1 MAGRAKMRRDVPLG
15 GPRRPGSPSVYEP
28 SPDRRPTAA
37 SGRPARPDTLRDLAG
52 GPFRVG
58 GPRPISTAGEPRIT
72 AFTHRPGRGHLCP
85 LRSEEHTSELQS
97 PMYLVCRLLL
107 EKKKKTQNNK
117 KTNTTNAPVPH
128 YD

>member
-37 SGRPARPDTLRDLAG
+37 SGRPARTDTLRDLAG

-58 GPRPISTAGEPRIT
+58 GPRPISPAGEPRIT
-72 AFTHRPGRGHLCP
+72 AFTHRPGRGHLRP
-85 LRSEEHTSELQS
+85 LGL
-97 PMYLVCRLLL
+97 P
-107 EKKKKTQNNK
+107 
-117 KTNTTNAPVPH
+117 APVRAAHVRRPDLGGPRGCGDRH
-128 YD
+128 YSPAPSVV

>member
-72 AFTHRPGRGHLCP
+72 AFTHRPGPDIYARWGHQHP
-85 LRSEEHTSELQS
+85 VVPPGEGVPISAGLRVAAGG
-97 PMYLVCRLLL
+97 LVH
-107 EKKKKTQNNK
+107 
-117 KTNTTNAPVPH
+117 PIP
-128 YD
+128 